1 MEDTKSKIYLSWDE
15 IDTLVHIISVK
26 IKNTYPEVDSIM
38 GLPRGGLIPA
48 IMLSHKL
55 NLPLIFVASENTLII
70 DDICDSGETFLNT
83 PGKYFAALHYK
94 TKSKFSNLIYAEQ
107 TGDEWLVYPW
117 ENTNAEAIQDYLK

>member
-1 MEDTKSKIYLSWDE
+1 MEDIKSKIYLSWDD
-15 IDTLVHIISVK
+15 IDILVHIISVK

-55 NLPLIFVASENTLII
+55 HLPLIFVASENTLIM
-70 DDICDSGETFLNT
+70 DDICDSGKTFLNT

-94 TKSKFSNLIYAEQ
+94 TTSKFSNLIYAKQ

-117 ENTNAEAIQDYLK
+117 EQKESDTIQDYLK